1 MRSAA
6 TVMCGRDSLFVRA
19 LGFSSLGSR
28 HGMEDVAI
36 GAPVDSRGA
45 VAAGLPLTPDAL
57 CQTYADRVYKFA
69 LLVSHDSNDAED
81 LAQDA
86 LERAIRGLKTFNP
99 AKGDVEG
106 WLWRIVVNAS
116 RDAGRI
122 AGRQRL
128 VIEVLVDRWSADQ
141 ESADLGDHL
150 GAEQVLEAVRDLSP
164 RHRGVVALRFGADL
178 NYRQVGR
185 ALGISEAAAL
195 MATRR
200 ALANLRARLS
210 QRMDPR

>member
-1 MRSAA
+1 VENASTGLLVDNRDGIAR
-6 TVMCGRDSLFVRA
+6 TVA
-19 LGFSSLGSR
+19 LT
-28 HGMEDVAI
+28 A
-36 GAPVDSRGA
+36 
-45 VAAGLPLTPDAL
+45 DAL
-57 CQTYADRVYKFA
+57 CQTYAARVYKFA
-69 LLVSHDSNDAED
+69 QLVSTDSADAED

-99 AKGDVEG
+99 SKGEVEG
-106 WLWRIVVNAS
+106 WLWRIVVNAG

-128 VIEVLVDRWSADQ
+128 VLELLADRWPLDEKVVDLSSRLRNEEVLA
-141 ESADLGDHL
+141 
-150 GAEQVLEAVRDLSP
+150 AVRDLSS
-164 RHRGVVALRFGADL
+164 RHRAVIALRYGADL
-178 NYRQVGR
+178 GYRHVGQ

-210 QRMDPR
+210 QEVYPK

>member
-1 MRSAA
+1 
-6 TVMCGRDSLFVRA
+6 MCGREGIVVRS
-19 LGFSSLGSR
+19 LGFSSLIRR
-28 HGMEDVAI
+28 HSVEDAAI
-36 GAPVDSRGA
+36 GVPVDNRGA
-45 VAAGLPLTPDAL
+45 VVARLPLTAEAL
-57 CQTYADRVYKFA
+57 CQTYAGRVYKFA
-69 LLVSHDSNDAED
+69 QLVSTDSNDAED

-99 AKGDVEG
+99 VKGEIEG
-106 WLWRIVVNAS
+106 WLWRIVVNAC

-128 VIEVLVDRWSADQ
+128 VFEVLADRWSVDEKIVDVGDQ
-141 ESADLGDHL
+141 LRTE
-150 GAEQVLEAVRDLSP
+150 EVVEAVRALSP
-164 RHRGVVALRFGADL
+164 RHRGVVALRYGADL
-178 NYRQVGR
+178 NYGQVGK

-210 QRMDPR
+210 QKVDPQ